1 MPSRHEKHDSRG
13 RSMQQTR
20 NGHADPVADE
30 LKRVE
35 REAIEAAIEAQ
46 NERKGL
52 SSLYT
57 WITSAI
63 IARSDELRAE
73 ERCYLDE
80 ARDAGQVRRQMRST
94 R

>member
-1 MPSRHEKHDSRG
+1 
-13 RSMQQTR
+13 MQQTR

-46 NERKGL
+46 NERRGL
-52 SSLYT
+52 SALYT

-73 ERCYLDE
+73 ERSYLDE